1 MEDTDMSEGRKIV
14 TAGGTGQII
23 EKKSRFIAQ
32 VQPVNTEEEALDF
45 ITGVKKKYWDARH
58 NCYAFTIGDRF
69 ELTRSSDDG
78 EPSGTAGKPILEI
91 LLKEEIHNC
100 AIVVTRYFGG
110 TLLGTG
116 GLIRAYQA
124 AALEGLKASTIGV
137 KHRGFLYT
145 VQCDYNSF
153 GRIQHL
159 FSDKEISPLSIRY
172 TDTVSCDLALTKEQG
187 DILLPALTEITAGR
201 AVIDRLDEAEFLLTD
216 KGVLLL

>member
-1 MEDTDMSEGRKIV
+1 MSKGRKIV
-14 TAGGTGQII
+14 TAGGTGQIT

-32 VQPVNTEEEALDF
+32 VQPVNSEEEALKF
-45 ITGVKKKYWDARH
+45 INEVKKKYWDARH

-116 GLIRAYQA
+116 GLIRAYQG
-124 AALEGLKASTIGV
+124 AALEGLKESTIGI
-137 KHRGFLYT
+137 KHSGFLYT

-153 GRIQHL
+153 GKIQHL
-159 FSDKEISPLSIRY
+159 FAEKEIHPLSIQY
-172 TDTVSCDLALTKEQG
+172 TDSVTCDLALTDAQSG
-187 DILLPALTEITAGR
+187 LLLPALTEITAGKAHIR
-201 AVIDRLDEAEFLLTD
+201 KESEADFLLTD
-216 KGVLLL
+216 SGVILL